1 VDILL
6 ELSNWALVIGVPSI
20 LLYQYKLSDKMS
32 RGMDDMRNR
41 LNGFVPREEVD
52 YRITELKREIR
63 EDLLKQE
70 HRIDV
75 KFVEHRNWSELQFKD
90 LREFLVRI
98 DDRTSK

>member
-1 VDILL
+1 
-6 ELSNWALVIGVPSI
+6 
-20 LLYQYKLSDKMS
+20 
-32 RGMDDMRNR
+32 MDDMRNR

-90 LREFLVRI
+90 LRDFLVRI
-98 DDRTSK
+98 DNRTSK